1 MSRTAEKRANAR
13 NFRRTL
19 YRQRYLFL
27 MLLPGLIWFIIFK
40 YCTYAGLGL
49 AFTNYGFKKTVD
61 FVGLRNFTRLFH
73 SPGFWIAFKN
83 TIIISL
89 CNIVFYFPFP
99 IIIALLI
106 NELRSLRMKR
116 TIQFMIY
123 IPYFFSWV
131 VVGTIFVNILS
142 PSSGIVNQILQA
154 LGHEPIY
161 FMADVKWFRAV
172 LILSYI
178 WRQMGY
184 GAVIYVATL
193 STVDPQLYEAAAIDG
208 CNKWKQVFYI
218 TLPSIKPTI
227 VTMLLLN
234 LSHVL
239 LVFEQVM
246 VMYNAS
252 VYSVSDVLQT
262 YTYREGILSGNIAYG
277 TAVSLFT
284 GVVSLTLV
292 MGTNWISKHFLD
304 DSIL

>member
-73 SPGFWIAFKN
+73 SPGFWTAFKN